1 MSLYQIDQE
10 IQAVLANADEI
21 TGEIDAAA
29 FEELGLA
36 KKEKQ
41 HGVLKFIQHLEN
53 DQDLLKKEMDR
64 LKALREM
71 AAKREEWLRGYL
83 IQSMNIDKVRE
94 LDFVTHKCKF
104 RKNPP
109 RLIISDEKLVP
120 EKYIKTEIVQKIDK
134 ERVKADLKS
143 GETVEGCRLEQ
154 GESLIIS

>member
-29 FEELGLA
+29 FEELSLA

-41 HGVLKFIQHLEN
+41 HGVLKYIQHLKN

-64 LKALREM
+64 LKALREL
-71 AAKREEWLRGYL
+71 AIRREEWLREYL
-83 IQSMNIDKVRE
+83 AKSMNIDKVRE
-94 LDFVTHKCKF
+94 LDFVTHSCRF
-104 RKNPP
+104 RKCPP
-109 RLIISDEKLVP
+109 KLIISDEKLVP
-120 EKYIKTEIVQKIDK
+120 EKYIKTEIIQKIDK